1 MQRQGETKT
10 NNLSLNQTNFTR
22 VKNIFRELIENKVKT
37 IILVGSGGN
46 GKSYLMNLCSNQ
58 IQLNNYM
65 VFEEIDINVPTNS
78 FIYFLDSLPDKKIL
92 HFHYNPLTRHN
103 VTLPPNSVI
112 IDMNHIRF

>member
-1 MQRQGETKT
+1 
-10 NNLSLNQTNFTR
+10 
-22 VKNIFRELIENKVKT
+22 
-37 IILVGSGGN
+37 
-46 GKSYLMNLCSNQ
+46 
-58 IQLNNYM
+58 M